1 MRIITTLKEK
11 GELSSHECC
20 LETTLGSGTLNKQ
33 VGGCKALITGAGS
46 FFKRMI
52 KNLKRLKH

>member
-1 MRIITTLKEK
+1 MADT
-11 GELSSHECC
+11 
-20 LETTLGSGTLNKQ
+20 SGW
-33 VGGCKALITGAGS
+33 CKALITGAGS